1 MPRLDLVSFHERWS
15 STAGKHAVQRSLMP
29 AAGSKLLSSLS
40 MAILYGL
47 YSKTYHAARE
57 LNLLKVLRPFFFF
70 FFMVLCYAGSRFS
83 SDTDRTPRSRWRSP
97 VCSQRLIWRD
107 WVQLIVEF
115 VAVATILNIMSLP
128 VKEQL
133 CGLECP
139 FLLQVPDQNSLQ
151 LCQGN
156 EGPDHWQ
163 RTMHSE
169 SPTAQCATSL
179 LSDTILWRRSRAHFL
194 LFSRVS
200 NPLFDQVHY

>member
-1 MPRLDLVSFHERWS
+1 MVIHCGKACCTAIIDACCRIKTSFQPIDGYSIRFVLENLSCCKRVKPS
-15 STAGKHAVQRSLMP
+15 ESASTV
-29 AAGSKLLSSLS
+29 
-40 MAILYGL
+40 
-47 YSKTYHAARE
+47 
-57 LNLLKVLRPFFFF
+57 FFFF